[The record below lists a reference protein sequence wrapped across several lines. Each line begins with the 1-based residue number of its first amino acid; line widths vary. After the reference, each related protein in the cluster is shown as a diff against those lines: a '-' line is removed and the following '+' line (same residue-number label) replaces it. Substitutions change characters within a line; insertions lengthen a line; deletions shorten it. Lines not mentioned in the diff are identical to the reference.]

1 MKDYLELGTT
11 PYNEECVQ
19 VNPLGDYHESML
31 MECKRYKSQLE
42 NMFPAS
48 VFPDVYFKIKW
59 YPHDFGSYAEV
70 VVIFD
75 DNDKESMTQAYYIE
89 DHLPDNWAESDSDN

>member
-1 MKDYLELGTT
+1 MKDSLELGTT

-31 MECKRYKSQLE
+31 MECKRYKALLE
-42 NMFPAS
+42 ETFPAT

-59 YPHDFGSYAEV
+59 FAHDFGSYAEV
-70 VVIFD
+70 CVIFND
-75 DNDKESMTQAYYIE
+75 DDEESMNQAYYIE
-89 DHLPDNWAESDSDN
+89 DHLPGNWNDSDSDN